1 MLGLFS
7 FHAQP
12 FTYCILFKKIKKKNL
27 LSHFYQVLMRHIFLI
42 IFFTTALY
50 SFCYITHTFLFV
62 TLVTKPLKPSTLPY
76 NVSQRGTTHVLW
88 LKGSGP
94 LTSLAGL
101 QVGDA
106 KITGMS
112 RTEML
117 RVHHPKPQF
126 PPDAWQYEV
135 RSDHVQVPNVETTYW
150 CRVQKLPDSLRRK

>member
-27 LSHFYQVLMRHIFLI
+27 ISFLSSFDASYFLNY
-42 IFFTTALY
+42 FLYNTALY

-76 NVSQRGTTHVLW
+76 NVSQRGTTHVVW